1 MKEFSCGIPKNQIP
15 LPFSDVTSTCSQI
28 CNWLHEKKN
37 IFFSLLHDFSPN
49 EELNSFS
56 TDFEAPNAIF
66 TKNADEII
74 SLNVV
79 EPPSDATT
87 YVNYLRSNEIVIHHQ
102 LIEVQLIW
110 RKKGCQKMIYISCL
124 ANFLGWGSVHSWT
137 WRKLPSLGRW
147 SEQLCLGFGHSEFAN
162 VWIFKSWKKSKW
174 LWCLRE
180 GHFFT
185 NEVPIF

>member
-1 MKEFSCGIPKNQIP
+1 MK
-15 LPFSDVTSTCSQI
+15 
-28 CNWLHEKKN
+28 KKN

-66 TKNADEII
+66 TINADELI

-102 LIEVQLIW
+102 LIEVQLI
-110 RKKGCQKMIYISCL
+110 
-124 ANFLGWGSVHSWT
+124 
-137 WRKLPSLGRW
+137 
-147 SEQLCLGFGHSEFAN
+147 
-162 VWIFKSWKKSKW
+162 
-174 LWCLRE
+174 
-180 GHFFT
+180 
-185 NEVPIF
+185 